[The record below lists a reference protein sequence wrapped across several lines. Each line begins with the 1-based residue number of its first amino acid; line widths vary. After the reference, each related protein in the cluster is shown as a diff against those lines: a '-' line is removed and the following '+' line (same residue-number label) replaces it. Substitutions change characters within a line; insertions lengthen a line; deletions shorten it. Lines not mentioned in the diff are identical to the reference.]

1 MHKRFLGPAFAAAL
15 LVVLGAAGPVPAADD
30 YALDPMHSSVSF
42 KIPHLGLTLVHGR
55 FNKFTGG
62 FTIDPDDP
70 AKCAF
75 EMNIKADSIDTNN
88 QKRDEHLRSGDFFNV
103 QQFPAITF
111 KSTSVKAT
119 DGGYEVKGDL
129 TMHGVTKPVTFA
141 LKGGKTAEFP
151 KGVKRTGF
159 TADLTLKCTDFE
171 VGKPELAAALGDV
184 EISIGLEGTKK

>member
-1 MHKRFLGPAFAAAL
+1 MPAR
-15 LVVLGAAGPVPAADD
+15 AADD
-30 YALDPMHSSVSF
+30 YAVDTMHSSVSF

-55 FNKFTGG
+55 FNKFSGS
-62 FTIDPDDP
+62 FTIDSDDP
-70 AKCAF
+70 AKSAF

-151 KGVKRTGF
+151 KGVKRTGYS
-159 TADLTLKCTDFE
+159 TDLKIKRSDFGMDKLLE
-171 VGKPELAAALGDV
+171 AVGDDV
-184 EISIGLEGTKK
+184 YIAVSFEGTKK